1 MKKCAGDVP
10 MVVVP
15 GVEIT
20 RWLQRHGNLVQ
31 IPHWLA
37 LDDLDLAKDGGG
49 ETQSRHKAGVVQLDR
64 CSTIV
69 VSQLFVGLQL
79 ILDLQQQQF
88 VEKNMECFPFLL

>member
-1 MKKCAGDVP
+1 MKLS

-37 LDDLDLAKDGGG
+37 LDDLDLAKEGGG
-49 ETQSRHKAGVVQLDR
+49 ATKRHKAG
-64 CSTIV
+64 
-69 VSQLFVGLQL
+69 LFNL
-79 ILDLQQQQF
+79 IA
-88 VEKNMECFPFLL
+88 V